1 MNVSKCKLMIKLL
14 PFLAVLMTLAFFLVP
29 DRTVH
34 ARNPIRRTFFNNVYP
49 EAIGTAIDNLPSNAG
64 HCGVC
69 HFDFNGGGPRNP
81 YGLAIEVG
89 LNNGLSNIEAIIAV
103 HGADSDADGF
113 ANYIEASDTVNFGNT
128 STFPGLFEGN
138 KNSVSNI
145 PVSEI
150 EPYLTP
156 SGGSDTIPPGVMLYT
171 PNGGEVVD
179 AGSRYSITFDLSD
192 ESGISHFAVYLS
204 DDGGA
209 SYEAVALNEPEAS
222 GFSWFVPNRPG
233 VLNRIKVVAYDNAGN
248 DGAGESRSD
257 FKIIGTPAGFVPSSL
272 RDVDM
277 TGTQPHRG
285 AILEDPD
292 VSCGSCHGGY
302 NTAVEPLHS
311 WRGSMMAQA
320 ARDPF
325 FFACM
330 AVAEQDAPSVG
341 DICIRCHSPGGW
353 QEGRSVDTSGDL
365 LNVKDR
371 HGVHCDFCHR
381 VVDFDYVPGINP
393 AEDVAVLAG
402 VGELPLQYANGQF
415 INDPAPLRR
424 GPRADSEAAHA
435 FVESPI
441 HRSANM
447 CGTCHDV
454 SNPVFSKVGPEDYS
468 PNEFDAEHPDMEI
481 RDMCPIERTYSE
493 WTRSEYAATGVY
505 APRLA
510 GNKADGIVSSCQDCH
525 MRDVAG
531 KASNESGSPSRSDLA
546 LHDLTGGN
554 SFVGDIIG
562 GFFPDEVNAVQLAD
576 AKERARTMLRLAASL
591 NVTPEEFGIT
601 VRVTNET
608 GHKMPSG
615 YPEGRRIWL
624 NVKAYDPVGR
634 LIYESGEYD
643 LDSGELRQ
651 DSQIKIYEI
660 HPGLSPDL
668 AAALG
673 LPAGESFHFVLNDT
687 VLFDNRIPC
696 RGFSNAA
703 FEEIQSQ
710 PVDYAYADGQYWDDT
725 QYVLPEETDSVLVT
739 LYYQTT
745 SKEYIEFLRDENT
758 TNSAGQDLYDA
769 WVAQGKNPPEIMVKQ
784 KVAVNVIVTD
794 VEDGS
799 IPLIYSLVQNYPN
812 PFNPMT
818 SVTYSLA
825 GRSHV
830 LIAVYDVQ
838 GRRVRTLVDEV
849 QEPSRRTVTWNGKD
863 DMGSVLA
870 SGIYFIRYRAG
881 EYQFT
886 KKAVLLR

>member
-1 MNVSKCKLMIKLL
+1 MIKLL
-14 PFLAVLMTLAFFLVP
+14 LLFAVFMTIVFYLVP
-29 DRTVH
+29 DKTLY
-34 ARNPIRRTFFNNVYP
+34 ARNPIRRTFFNDAYP

-69 HFDFNGGGPRNP
+69 HFDFNGGGQRNP
-81 YGLAIEVG
+81 YGLSVEVG
-89 LNNGLSNIEAIIAV
+89 LNNGLSNLEAILAIDGV
-103 HGADSDADGF
+103 DSDSDGF
-113 ANYIEASDTVNFGNT
+113 ANNVEASDTVNFGNT

-138 KNSVSNI
+138 KNSVLNI

-156 SGGSDTIPPGVMLYT
+156 SGGSDTIPPVVTLYT
-171 PNGGEVVD
+171 PNGGENVNS
-179 AGSRYSITFDLSD
+179 GSYYSVTFSLSD
-192 ESGISHFAVYLS
+192 ASGISHFNVYLS

-209 SYEAVALNEPEAS
+209 TYKAVALNEPDAS
-222 GFSWFVPNRPG
+222 GFSWFIPNRPG
-233 VLNRIKVVAYDNAGN
+233 SLNRIKVVAFDNANN
-248 DGAGESRSD
+248 DGEDVSD
-257 FKIIGTPAGFVPSSL
+257 ADFTITGTPAGYVPSTF
-272 RDVDM
+272 RDMDM
-277 TGTQPHRG
+277 TGTQPHEG

-302 NTAVEPLHS
+302 DTAVEPWHN
-311 WRGSMMAQA
+311 WRGNMMAQA

-330 AVAEQDAPSVG
+330 AIAEQDAPSVG
-341 DICIRCHSPGGW
+341 DLCIKCHTPGGW

-365 LNVKDR
+365 INAKDR

-381 VVDFDYVPGINP
+381 VVDYDYKPGINP
-393 AEDVAVLAG
+393 VEDVAVLAG
-402 VGELPLQYANGQF
+402 IAVLPLQYGNGQF

-424 GPRADSEAAHA
+424 GPRADAQAAHA

-441 HRSANM
+441 HRSSAI

-454 SNPVFSKVGPEDYS
+454 SNPVFNRVGAVDYT
-468 PNEFDAEHPDMEI
+468 PNNFDEEHPDMEV
-481 RDMCPIERTYSE
+481 RNMCPIERTYSE
-493 WTRSEYAATGVY
+493 WTQSEYASTGVY
-505 APRLA
+505 APQFA

-531 KASNESGSPSRSDLA
+531 KATNESGSPTRSDMG

-554 SFVGDIIG
+554 TFVVDIIPM
-562 GFFPDEVNAVQLAD
+562 FFPDEVDVEQLQDAKDRARHMLQLA
-576 AKERARTMLRLAASL
+576 ATLE
-591 NVTPEEFGIT
+591 VTPEDFGIM

-608 GHKMPSG
+608 GHKLPSG
-615 YPEGRRIWL
+615 YPEGRRVWL
-624 NVKAYDPVGR
+624 NVKAYDEGDQ

-643 LDSGELRQ
+643 FGTGELHHDAQ
-651 DSQIKIYEI
+651 MKIYEI
-660 HPGLSPDL
+660 HPALSPGL
-668 AAALG
+668 AAAIG

-696 RGFSNAA
+696 RGFTNAG
-703 FEEIQSQ
+703 FEEVQSA

-725 QYVLPEETDSVLVT
+725 QFQLPEATDSVLVT
-739 LYYQTT
+739 LYYQST

-769 WVAQGKNPPEIMVKQ
+769 WVAQGKNAPEVMAQ
-784 KVAVNVIVTD
+784 KKVGVNVIVTG

-799 IPLIYSLVQNYPN
+799 VPLIYSLVQNYPN
-812 PFNPMT
+812 PFNPT
-818 SVTYSLA
+818 TRIIYTLA
-825 GRSHV
+825 DRVHV

-838 GRRVRTLVDEV
+838 GRRVSTLVNEV
-849 QEPSRRTVTWNGKD
+849 QDASRHIVTWDGRD
-863 DMGSVLA
+863 DKGGEVA

-881 EYQFT
+881 GHQFT
-886 KKAVLLR
+886 RKAVLLK